1 MKIFVHGANCLCHPS
16 PCCQLHTVLEVF
28 LNGEEFPWKENN
40 LVCTFGHLNGSSRFS
55 VLLWGVWEG
64 GGSLKGVLC
73 EPSGQ
78 LGGFEKCFLPPGALE
93 KSLSERKKD
102 KQNCEGVK
110 QKKQ

>member
-1 MKIFVHGANCLCHPS
+1 MKIFVHGTNCLCHP
-16 PCCQLHTVLEVF
+16 PCCQLHTVLEIF

-40 LVCTFGHLNGSSRFS
+40 LVCTFGHLNGSSWVS
-55 VLLWGVWEG
+55 VLLWGVWGG

-73 EPSGQ
+73 EPSGE

-110 QKKQ
+110 